1 MKKNIWIAAGIAGM
15 LFAYP
20 STDAKAEVS
29 LRIHAGDRAPVIV
42 REEHRAPFVIERQPD
57 FIALPGFGFSVSV
70 GGPFDVI
77 SYGSFYYVNHH
88 GSWYRSSNYRG
99 PWIFV
104 TERSLPSSIR
114 KHSWEDIRR
123 FRDEEYRRHEGRRDR
138 FERDR
143 HERDQRD
150 RDNRDRDQRGF
161 NGNDQ
166 RGDYRNDRR

>member
-15 LFAYP
+15 HFAQP
-20 STDAKAEVS
+20 TADAKAEVS
-29 LRIHAGDRAPVIV
+29 LRINAGDRAPVMV
-42 REEHRAPFVIERQPD
+42 RDERRAPFVIERQPD

-70 GGPFDVI
+70 GGPNDVI
-77 SYGSFYYVNHH
+77 SYGNFYYVNHH
-88 GSWYRSSNYRG
+88 GSWYRASNYRG
-99 PWIFV
+99 PWLVV

-138 FERDR
+138 DR
-143 HERDQRD
+143 HERDRDYRD
-150 RDNRDRDQRGF
+150 RDYR
-161 NGNDQ
+161 DQ